1 MRLVH
6 QPEHDLGLPRI
17 LLGQLGPNASELSI
31 GRSALTDNPTVPSSV
46 VVEVQDGISSLAQ
59 DVLNELVV
67 LSEPRG
73 VEVPAQGATDGRV
86 PAKGKSEDVGSV
98 LAKVVDLG
106 LGGVGGGQWVDV
118 VARVASV
125 GVGTKVEAAMREE
138 SKEVSHKPKDHM
150 VMSHKETR

>member
-6 QPEHDLGLPRI
+6 QPEHDFRLPSV
-17 LLGQLGPNASELSI
+17 LFGQLGPNAGELSI
-31 GRSALTDNPTVPSSV
+31 GRSTLTDNRPVPSGI

-73 VEVPAQGATDGRV
+73 IEVSAQGTPDSGV

-98 LAKVVDLG
+98 LAKVIDLG
-106 LGGVGGGQWVDV
+106 FGGVGSGQRVGI
-118 VARVASV
+118 VARVTSV
-125 GVGTKVEAAMREE
+125 GIGTKIEAAKGKGAKRISLEADDG
-138 SKEVSHKPKDHM
+138 EVQ
-150 VMSHKETR
+150 